1 MKKLYFLLALFA
13 MFQPTPAFADNL
25 VDSYAARLGRS
36 DHFNSY
42 GEHLRSPAAIIRQDR
57 ANFHVFGRIDP
68 EDESDSF
75 FVSKR
80 NRATLES
87 LVRNSPLS
95 DDVLDEIVNGEPLV
109 EITIWRR
116 DSGRDYI
123 EIKILK
129 Y

>member
-1 MKKLYFLLALFA
+1 MKKLYFLVALFA
-13 MFQPTPAFADNL
+13 MFQPAPAFADNL

-42 GEHLRSPAAIIRQDR
+42 GERLRSPAAIIRQDR

-68 EDESDSF
+68 EDESDNF
-75 FVSKR
+75 FVSKQ

-95 DDVLDEIVNGEPLV
+95 DEVLDEIVNGKPLV

-116 DSGRDYI
+116 DSGRNYI
-123 EIKILK
+123 EIKILR